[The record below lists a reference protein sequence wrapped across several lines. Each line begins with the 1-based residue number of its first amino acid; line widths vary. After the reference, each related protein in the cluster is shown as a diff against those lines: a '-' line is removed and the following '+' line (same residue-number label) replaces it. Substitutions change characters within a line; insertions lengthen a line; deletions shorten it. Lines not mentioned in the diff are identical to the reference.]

1 MNKNFFV
8 TRNDEKKIAVRMI
21 EASKDNAC
29 PTIIFA
35 HGLAGIPGRYC
46 HMEKDSIRLALTV
59 CFLISAEEDLSQK
72 VMAVYRK

>member
-8 TRNDEKKIAVRMI
+8 TRNDGKKLLFLLM
-21 EASKDNAC
+21 D
-29 PTIIFA
+29 
-35 HGLAGIPGRYC
+35 LAGIPGRYC

-59 CFLISAEEDLSQK
+59 CFLISAEEDLSQR